1 MQHPS
6 FHAATTPD
14 KAAYVIGETGETLTC
29 AELDRRSN
37 QGAQVFATLGLG
49 PGDHVALLLENGL
62 PFVEICWAA
71 QRSGLIYT
79 AISRYLKAD
88 EIAYIVRD
96 CGAKAFV
103 TSPACA
109 EQTRGLVDSA
119 DAPVLFMTGEAAPGF
134 RAWDAEVAAQPATP
148 VANEFAGRD
157 MLYSSGTTGRP
168 KGVEAALTP
177 IPLGTLNPLLKLL
190 CVDMCGVDQD
200 SVYLSP
206 APLYHAAPL
215 RFTMTAVAIGATVVV
230 MKSFDAESYLRLIEK
245 YRVTQSQ
252 LVPTMFVRLLKLS
265 DETRRKYDISSLRA
279 AVHAAAPCPV
289 DVKQQMIDWW
299 GPILVEYYA
308 GTEGNGVTIINS
320 KEWLAHRGSVGRAYV
335 GQVKIVDEPTGATLP
350 PRVNGVVYF
359 AGGPQFAY
367 RNDPEKTRSAYIK
380 DGWSTLGDIGYLD
393 EDSYLYLTD
402 RKAHMVISGGV
413 NVYPQETEDVL
424 IGHPEVLDAA
434 VFGVPNEDLGEE
446 VKAVVQLRDPSR
458 ASKALEAELIAYVR
472 ARLSSIK
479 CPRSVDFE
487 RELPRTPTGKL
498 LKRQLRERYWPAQA
512 GSGC

>member
-1 MQHPS
+1 MNHPS
-6 FHAATTPD
+6 FHAGKTPD
-14 KAAYVIGETGETLTC
+14 RPAYIIAETGETLTFG
-29 AELDRRSN
+29 ELDRRSN
-37 QGAQVFATLGLG
+37 QIAQLFYSLGLA

-71 QRSGLIYT
+71 QRAGLIYT

-96 CGAKAFV
+96 CAAKVFV

-109 EQTRGLVDSA
+109 AETRGLMDSG
-119 DAPVLFMTGEAAPGF
+119 DAPISFMTGEAASGF
-134 RAWDAEVAAQPATP
+134 RAFDAEVAAQPATP

-168 KGVEAALTP
+168 KGVETSLTP
-177 IPLGTLNPLLKLL
+177 TPLGLLNPVLKLL
-190 CVDMCGVDQD
+190 CVDMCGVNEN

-215 RFTMTAVAIGATVVV
+215 RFTMTAVAVGATVVV
-230 MKSFDAESYLRLIEK
+230 MRHFDAEAYLQYVEK
-245 YRVTQSQ
+245 YRATQSQ
-252 LVPTMFVRLLKLS
+252 LVPTMFVRLLKLPP
-265 DETRRKYDISSLRA
+265 EARARYDISSLRG

-289 DVKQQMIDWW
+289 EVKQQMIDWW
-299 GPILVEYYA
+299 GPILIEYYA

-320 KEWLAHRGSVGRAYV
+320 REWLAHRGSVGRAYV
-335 GQVKIVDEPTGATLP
+335 GHIRIVDEQKGETVA

-359 AGGPQFAY
+359 EDGPAFVY
-367 RNDPEKTRSAYIK
+367 RNDPAKTKSAYIR

-393 EDSYLYLTD
+393 EDGYLYLTD
-402 RKAHMVISGGV
+402 RKANMIISGGV

-424 IGHPEVLDAA
+424 IGHPQVLDVA
-434 VFGVPNEDLGEE
+434 VFGVPDEDLGEV

-458 ASKALEAELIAYVR
+458 ASPELAAELIAFCR
-472 ARLSSIK
+472 DRISAIK

-487 RELPRTPTGKL
+487 QDLPRTPTGKL
-498 LKRQLRERYWPAQA
+498 LKRELRDRYLA
-512 GSGC
+512 GRS